1 MKSGQLKQLII
12 HVNWKIASVA
22 RHPGVLIAEPNIPA
36 ELSIICGLA
45 IRYEDPEFST
55 NNSHIE

>member
-1 MKSGQLKQLII
+1 MK
-12 HVNWKIASVA
+12 
-22 RHPGVLIAEPNIPA
+22 IAEPNIPA

-55 NNSHIE
+55 NHLHIEWQQLMSVA